1 MNDIDWIYENLKE
14 AGLVQNQNDLS
25 HLCGMDD
32 SYISSRKAKG
42 KEPSV
47 EALAHL
53 AFNLEAEL
61 QVLEDTIRYGE
72 DLTADRLAAAAII
85 YEVKNEIFANLKAQC
100 HGGAR
105 HE

>member
-1 MNDIDWIYENLKE
+1 MNDIDWIYENLKD

-42 KEPSV
+42 KGPSV
-47 EALAHL
+47 EALTHL

-61 QVLEDTIRYGE
+61 QAQEDTIRHG
-72 DLTADRLAAAAII
+72 DDFTADRLVVASIL
-85 YEVKNEIFANLKAQC
+85 YEVKNEIFANLKAKC
-100 HGGAR
+100 RGGR

>member
-1 MNDIDWIYENLKE
+1 MNDLDWIYENLRE

-42 KEPSV
+42 KEPSL
-47 EALAHL
+47 EAMAHL

-61 QVLEDTIRYGE
+61 QALEDTIRYGE
-72 DLTADRLAAAAII
+72 DLTADRLVAASII
-85 YEVKNEIFANLKAQC
+85 YDVKNHIFADLKAKC
-100 HGGAR
+100 RGGR

>member
-1 MNDIDWIYENLKE
+1 MNDLDWIYENLRE
-14 AGLVQNQNDLS
+14 AGLVQNQIDLS

-42 KEPSV
+42 KEPSL
-47 EALAHL
+47 EAMARL

-61 QVLEDTIRYGE
+61 QALEDTIRHGD
-72 DLTADRLAAAAII
+72 DLTADRLVVASIV
-85 YEVKNEIFANLKAQC
+85 YEVKNNIFANLKAKC
-100 HGGAR
+100 RGGR